1 MITLFTGMPGAGK
14 TAAMLDVLRQLAAD
28 RPVFVHFDPAER
40 LRPEQKLLHETLQIP
55 HQPVNAATW
64 HEQVS
69 DGGIL
74 IIDEAQGC
82 WRPRGPAAKVPE
94 AIAAL
99 ETHRHAGIDIF
110 LTTQSPRLIDANV
123 RGLVGRHVH
132 IRDTGWLGRWWYEW
146 PEVNEGLAWKTC
158 PVKKRYK
165 LPQKVFAL
173 YTSANT
179 HTKPIRA
186 TPKTLAVV
194 ALLLLLLGVLIFMI
208 VRTFRSHTAPAAPAV
223 PVTAPA
229 AAPGQQP
236 APASPA
242 APIVAATLAPDERVD
257 FIPRLSDRP
266 WTAPAYDTLRQVVHM
281 PRISGA
287 LCIRG
292 ECHCFA
298 PDGSRLLDVSSK
310 ACSEWMGTR
319 PFNPYASQAPAP
331 TARAVA
337 GGTPLAGTASSVDQ
351 TAPAPEPTVTTVP
364 MPAGVSN
371 PRAELPR
378 PGLYTSP
385 GTTRPT

>member
-40 LRPEQKLLHETLQIP
+40 LRPEQKLLHETIKIP
-55 HQPVNAATW
+55 HQPVHAATW

-82 WRPRGPAAKVPE
+82 WRPRGPSAKVPE

-146 PEVNEGLAWKTC
+146 PETNEGLAWKTC

-165 LPQKVFAL
+165 LPRQVFDL
-173 YTSANT
+173 YTSANE
-179 HTKPIRA
+179 HYKPVRA
-186 TPKTLAVV
+186 TPKTLALVG
-194 ALLLLLLGVLIFMI
+194 LLLACLGVLIFLI
-208 VRTFRSHTAPAAPAV
+208 IRTFNNHAAPAPKKEPPSV
-223 PVTAPA
+223 AV
-229 AAPGQQP
+229 AAPVQ
-236 APASPA
+236 A
-242 APIVAATLAPDERVD
+242 APDQLPNPGITITAPDERVD

-266 WTAPAYDTLRQVVHM
+266 WTAPAYDHMRTVVHM
-281 PRISGA
+281 PTIAGG

-292 ECHCFA
+292 ECACFA
-298 PDGSRLLDVSSK
+298 PDGTRLLEISSK
-310 ACSEWMGTR
+310 ACSEWMATR
-319 PFNPYASQAPAP
+319 PFNPYQSQQLPA
-331 TARAVA
+331 TARASSA
-337 GGTPLAGTASSVDQ
+337 GKSSGRTESSEDQ
-351 TAPAPEPTVTTVP
+351 TGPARAQSVTSVP
-364 MPAGVSN
+364 APAGVVN
-371 PRAELPR
+371 PRAEAK
-378 PGLYTSP
+378 SP
-385 GTTRPT
+385 GPLYLPAPKI